1 MSKLAVIS
9 DIHDNIPNLEKAL
22 SIIKEEKID
31 YLICTGDVQSIE
43 AWQIIDNLNIPSWAV
58 MGNVD
63 HDILGEENIRKQ
75 IKNITLFPNVGTAEI
90 ENKQIF
96 FAHYPQVVNKALPK
110 SKKQYDLAL
119 YGHTHKP
126 WEEKWRNTKILCPG
140 NIANIYFMPTFAIVN
155 LDNLKAQ
162 LILLNEK

>member
-63 HDILGEENIRKQ
+63 QVMKLR
-75 IKNITLFPNVGTAEI
+75 TLAG
-90 ENKQIF
+90 
-96 FAHYPQVVNKALPK
+96 
-110 SKKQYDLAL
+110 S
-119 YGHTHKP
+119 
-126 WEEKWRNTKILCPG
+126 
-140 NIANIYFMPTFAIVN
+140 
-155 LDNLKAQ
+155 
-162 LILLNEK
+162 